1 MENKMQKEKREKK
14 EEKEKEKVGKKK
26 NGKDGFQTHPS
37 NSIAI
42 KKNLLFEKLLFSR
55 KKRKYS
61 KILFFLRFTSYLNIE
76 S

>member
-1 MENKMQKEKREKK
+1 MQKEKREKK

-26 NGKDGFQTHPS
+26 MRRMVFRLIPR
-37 NSIAI
+37 IRLRL
-42 KKNLLFEKLLFSR
+42 KKNLLFEKLLFPR